1 MTDKELKKLRKS
13 ELLELLLYMRKE
25 IDSLKVEN
33 QSLEERI
40 EEIEQSGIRELLKIA
55 KSNQEKL
62 DMFCSWLLTTNEENK
77 TDR

>member
-1 MTDKELKKLRKS
+1 MTDKELKKLKKS

-40 EEIEQSGIRELLKIA
+40 EEIKQGSMKELLRIA
-55 KSNQEKL
+55 KSNEEKL
-62 DMFCSWLLTTNEENK
+62 DMFCSWLLSVNEDGSADK
-77 TDR
+77 

>member
-62 DMFCSWLLTTNEENK
+62 DMFCSWLMTANEENK

>member
-62 DMFCSWLLTTNEENK
+62 DMFCSWLMATNEESK

>member
-33 QSLEERI
+33 QELQERI
-40 EEIEQSGIRELLKIA
+40 EEIEQNGINELLQVA
-55 KSNQEKL
+55 RANEEKL
-62 DMFCSWLLTTNEENK
+62 DMFCSWLLTANEDGQRGE
-77 TDR
+77 